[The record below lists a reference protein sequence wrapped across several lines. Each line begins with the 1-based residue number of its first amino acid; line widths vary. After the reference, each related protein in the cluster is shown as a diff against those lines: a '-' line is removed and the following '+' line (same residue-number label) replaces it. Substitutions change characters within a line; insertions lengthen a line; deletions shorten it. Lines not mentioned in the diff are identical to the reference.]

1 MSRIAVLS
9 DIHGNL
15 PALEAVVADA
25 RRRGCTDFIN
35 LGDILSGPLWPQE
48 TADFLRPL
56 NWPTISGNHER
67 QLLTQRP
74 DEMGASDVHADKVIG
89 EVERAWIGAMPS
101 ALALSADI
109 FLCHGTVESDLRYLL
124 HDVDEQGVHDASAG
138 DILLRLAGRAEMLV
152 LCGHTHTARCVA
164 LPNGQRVANP
174 GSVGLQAYD
183 WDQPFYHIME
193 SGTPDARYAIV
204 DRDNLDVELLSVAYD
219 HELAARKAENE
230 GFDDWAHALR
240 TGRMRCD

>member
-48 TADFLRPL
+48 TAEFLRPL

-74 DEMGASDVHADKVIG
+74 DEMGASDAYADKVIG

-109 FLCHGTVESDLRYLL
+109 FLCHGTVESDLCYLL
-124 HDVDEQGVHDASAG
+124 HDVDQQGVRDASTG
-138 DILLRLAGRAEMLV
+138 DILSRLSGRAEMLV

-164 LPNGQRVANP
+164 LPDGQRVANP

-183 WDQPFYHIME
+183 WDQPFYHVME

-204 DRDNLDVELLSVAYD
+204 DEDNLEVELLTVAYD
-219 HELAARKAENE
+219 HELAARKAESE
-230 GFDDWAHALR
+230 GFDSWAHALR
-240 TGRMRCD
+240 TGRMR